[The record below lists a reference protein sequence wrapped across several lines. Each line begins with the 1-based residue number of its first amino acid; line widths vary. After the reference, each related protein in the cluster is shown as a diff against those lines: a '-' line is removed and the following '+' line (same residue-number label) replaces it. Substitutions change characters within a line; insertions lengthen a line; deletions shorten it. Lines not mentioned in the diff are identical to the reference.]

1 MSIVKC
7 KVLDYIEIY
16 IYAKVWNVKALFF
29 VPNAQISIRLLSNVK
44 LKFPDDDTRGG
55 EYDSV
60 LSET

>member
-44 LKFPDDDTRGG
+44 LKFPDDDIGGG

-60 LSET
+60 WSEI